1 MSKSGTCID
10 LISVN
15 QKFSFKARR
24 SFEAGLNGPR
34 HQIHSLLKLH
44 YTKLNSVKI
53 CYRDFQKF

>member
-1 MSKSGTCID
+1 MID

-24 SFEAGLNGPR
+24 SFETGLNGPR